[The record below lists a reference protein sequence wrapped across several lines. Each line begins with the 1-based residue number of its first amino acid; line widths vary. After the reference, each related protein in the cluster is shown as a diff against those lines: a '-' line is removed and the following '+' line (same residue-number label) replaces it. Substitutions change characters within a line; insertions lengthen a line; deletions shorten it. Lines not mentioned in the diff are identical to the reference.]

1 MVLRR
6 RPFSEI
12 RIIRDWSVCY
22 RIGTPGW
29 RRLEQ
34 RPCSSLGRE
43 QGESEMGSRSGRSE
57 LSRPGLFHTQPPMLS
72 DGSRVR
78 P

>member
-12 RIIRDWSVCY
+12 RIITDWSVCY

-29 RRLEQ
+29 RRLEH
-34 RPCSSLGRE
+34 RDLVLPRGGNKGSL
-43 QGESEMGSRSGRSE
+43 RSAPEVGGQS
-57 LSRPGLFHTQPPMLS
+57 
-72 DGSRVR
+72 
-78 P
+78 